1 MTGVVEP
8 LALWFFDAGV
18 GSNRFPGRESGRRR
32 RWCTAVRCERQ
43 QRHADASGG
52 GGGIDVEMAEAKM
65 LYGGGFVGRREKGTN
80 DFARQE
86 EGDPMAA
93 RGRTNRT
100 DGHDYLD
107 DVERVRA

>member
-1 MTGVVEP
+1 MRAP
-8 LALWFFDAGV
+8 AAA
-18 GSNRFPGRESGRRR
+18 RGRKRWRRSR
-32 RWCTAVRCERQ
+32 
-43 QRHADASGG
+43 
-52 GGGIDVEMAEAKM
+52 GGIDVEMAEAKM

-107 DVERVRA
+107 DVERVRG